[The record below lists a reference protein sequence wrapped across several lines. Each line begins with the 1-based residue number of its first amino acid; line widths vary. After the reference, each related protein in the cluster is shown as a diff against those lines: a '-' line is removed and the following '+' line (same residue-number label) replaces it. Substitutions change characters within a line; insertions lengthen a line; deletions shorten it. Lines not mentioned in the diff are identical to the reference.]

1 MHPRPI
7 ELTAEKKKIYLSLP
21 YFGKHSEKLKDE
33 IVSLIDKFF
42 PQIDL
47 KLVMPNKNSIGSL
60 FRFKDRLPLKM
71 LSSLVYKYSCA
82 QCASGTCVGPTTR
95 VHHMRIAEH
104 RGRSF
109 RTGKLVQSSKSS
121 IREHSLKCSK
131 FVSEDNFVVLG
142 HEKQEVYLRMLES
155 LFILKHRPQLNETQS
170 AFPLKIA
177 C

>member
-7 ELTAEKKKIYLSLP
+7 VHTVERKKLYLSFP

-33 IVSLIDKFF
+33 IVLLIEKFY

-47 KLVMPNKNSIGSL
+47 KVVMPNKNSIGSL
-60 FRFKDRLPLKM
+60 FRFKDRLPLNM
-71 LSSLVYKYSCA
+71 LSSVVYKYSCA
-82 QCASGTCVGPTTR
+82 RCASGTYVGSTTR
-95 VHHMRIAEH
+95 ALHMRIAEH

-109 RTGKLVQSSKSS
+109 RTGKLIQSPKSS

-131 FVSEDNFVVLG
+131 FISENDFVVLG
-142 HEKQEVYLRMLES
+142 QEKQEVYLRMLES
-155 LFILKHRPQLNETQS
+155 LFILKHRPLLNEMQS